1 MNSNEI
7 REEFLKF
14 FEQNNHKI
22 MPSASLIPIDETLLF
37 TAAGMVPFKDYF
49 LGNNKPPHT
58 NLVSSQKC
66 IRTVDIDIIGDTDR
80 HLTFFEMLG
89 NFSIGEYFKEQAIK
103 HAYEFITKNLGINPD
118 DLWFTVYKDDD
129 ESFNIWKDVIG
140 VPEERIQRGDKDNF
154 WQMNIPG
161 PCGPCSEIFIDRGPD
176 YGEEGGPIGG
186 GEDRFIEIWNLVFME
201 SIQDEPYNVVGELPA
216 KNIDTGMGLER
227 IAMVLQDKESPFEID
242 TFESIYEQLKPKIK
256 TPNKKYER
264 IILDHMKASTF
275 MISDGVVP
283 TNEGRGYILRR
294 LIRRAIR
301 AYYGLTNEIDSIE
314 FLISPIV
321 EIYKDH
327 YPDLYKNIDKIK
339 KLYTTEENLFHKTL
353 EKGTVEINRLIQ
365 DKETFDEEKAFY
377 LFETFGFPYELTK
390 EIAFEN
396 NIQLN
401 DDKYMKKFQ
410 EHQAKSSAF
419 KKEISNISEFDV
431 DCNVFTGYE
440 NTNTISEVTLVLNEN
455 GTTTIFTEAT
465 PFYYEAGGQISD
477 QGSIVFEDKEYTVA
491 DVVQSSSG
499 ATGLVINKDIEIQSG
514 EKIESKVNESFR
526 RSVSKSHTSAH
537 IVHSSL
543 RNILGDHVAQAG
555 SYVAPGRFR
564 FDFSH
569 SEKVTQEELNEIFT
583 LSNKNVFS
591 DLKVDTKIMNI
602 DDAKKEGAL
611 AFFGDKYDDDV
622 RVVNIGNFS
631 KELCGG
637 THVSNSNEIG
647 LIVLLN
653 ESSIGS
659 NLRRV
664 EMLSGFE
671 AYDFMTNAYNSY
683 KNVSTLWNTHIENV
697 ATKLESFFNSYEELK
712 SQVDQFKQI
721 RNNEMVDQISN
732 KFENVG
738 DYKVFINQVSMDTVD
753 DIRNVA
759 INSINNGVV
768 DYIYLISQIES
779 KFVIVAMKNEKV
791 IKDMNVS
798 ELVIETSKNFGG
810 GASKDQVLSVGVG
823 PNDYSKDETLKYVK
837 ESIVNN
843 LKWKT

>member
-419 KKEISNISEFDV
+419 KKETSNISEFDV

-499 ATGLVINKDIEIQSG
+499 ATGLVINEDIEIQSG

-683 KNVSTLWNTHIENV
+683 KNVSNLLNTNIENV
-697 ATKLESFFNSYEELK
+697 PTKLESFFNSYEELK

-768 DYIYLISQIES
+768 DYIYLIAQIES

-810 GASKDQVLSVGVG
+810 GASKDQVLSVGGG
-823 PNDYSKDETLKYVK
+823 PNDYSIDETLKYVK

-843 LKWKT
+843 LK

>member
-49 LGNNKPPHT
+49 LGNNKPPHV

-103 HAYEFITKNLGINPD
+103 HAYEFITKNLGINPE

-129 ESFNIWKDVIG
+129 ESFNIWKEVIG

-365 DKETFDEEKAFY
+365 DKEKFDEEKAFY

-419 KKEISNISEFDV
+419 KKETSNISEFDV

-491 DVVQSSSG
+491 EVVQSSSG
-499 ATGLVINKDIEIQSG
+499 ATGLVINDDIEIKSG

-569 SEKVTQEELNEIFT
+569 SEKVTQEELNEIF
-583 LSNKNVFS
+583 LS
-591 DLKVDTKIMNI
+591 
-602 DDAKKEGAL
+602 
-611 AFFGDKYDDDV
+611 
-622 RVVNIGNFS
+622 
-631 KELCGG
+631 
-637 THVSNSNEIG
+637 
-647 LIVLLN
+647 LI
-653 ESSIGS
+653 
-659 NLRRV
+659 
-664 EMLSGFE
+664 
-671 AYDFMTNAYNSY
+671 
-683 KNVSTLWNTHIENV
+683 HI
-697 ATKLESFFNSYEELK
+697 
-712 SQVDQFKQI
+712 
-721 RNNEMVDQISN
+721 
-732 KFENVG
+732 
-738 DYKVFINQVSMDTVD
+738 
-753 DIRNVA
+753 
-759 INSINNGVV
+759 
-768 DYIYLISQIES
+768 
-779 KFVIVAMKNEKV
+779 
-791 IKDMNVS
+791 
-798 ELVIETSKNFGG
+798 
-810 GASKDQVLSVGVG
+810 
-823 PNDYSKDETLKYVK
+823 
-837 ESIVNN
+837 
-843 LKWKT
+843 

>member
-49 LGNNKPPHT
+49 LGNNKPPHI

-118 DLWFTVYKDDD
+118 DLWFTVYKDDE

-256 TPNKKYER
+256 NPNKKYER

-301 AYYGLTNEIDSIE
+301 AYYGLTNEIDTIE

-321 EIYKDH
+321 DVYKDH

-353 EKGTVEINRLIQ
+353 EKGTIEINRLIQ
-365 DKETFDEEKAFY
+365 DKESFDEEKAFY

-401 DDKYMKKFQ
+401 DDKYMKKFKD
-410 EHQAKSSAF
+410 HQAKSSAF
-419 KKEISNISEFDV
+419 KKEVSNINEFDV

-455 GTTTIFTEAT
+455 GTTMIFTEAT

-499 ATGLVINKDIEIQSG
+499 ATGLVIKEDIGIQSG

-591 DLKVDTKIMNI
+591 DLKVDTKVMNI
-602 DDAKKEGAL
+602 DEAKKEGAL

-683 KNVSTLWNTHIENV
+683 KSVSNLLNTNIENV
-697 ATKLESFFNSYEELK
+697 PTKLESFFNSYEELK

-721 RNNEMVDQISN
+721 RNNEMVEQISN

-791 IKDMNVS
+791 VKDMNVS
-798 ELVIETSKNFGG
+798 DLVIETSKNFGG
-810 GASKDQVLSVGVG
+810 GASKDQVLSVGGG
-823 PNDYSKDETLKYVK
+823 PNDYSIDETLKYVK

-843 LKWKT
+843 LK

>member
-1 MNSNEI
+1 MKSNEI
-7 REEFLKF
+7 RNAFLEY
-14 FEQNNHKI
+14 FENSNHKI
-22 MPSASLIPIDETLLF
+22 MPSASLIPIDDTLLF

-49 LGNNKPPHT
+49 LGNAKPPSS

-89 NFSIGEYFKEQAIK
+89 NFSIGEYFKEDAIK
-103 HAYEFITKNLGINPD
+103 HAYKFITEDLKINPE

-140 VPEERIQRGDKDNF
+140 VPEKKIQRGDKDNF

-161 PCGPCSEIFIDRGPD
+161 PCGPCSEIFIDRGEE
-176 YGEEGGPIGG
+176 YGDDGGPIGG

-201 SIQDEPYNVVGELPA
+201 SIQDEPYNVIGELPA

-227 IAMVLQDKESPFEID
+227 IAMVLQDKNSPFEID
-242 TFESIYEQLKPKIK
+242 TFLPIYNLLKPKIK
-256 TPNKKYER
+256 NENSKFER
-264 IILDHMKASTF
+264 IVLDHMKAATF

-301 AYYGLTNEIDSIE
+301 AFYGLTASIE
-314 FLISPIV
+314 SLDFLINPIID
-321 EIYKDH
+321 IYVAQ
-327 YPDLYKNIDKIK
+327 YPDLLKNKDKIL
-339 KLYTTEENLFHKTL
+339 KLYLTEEKLFHKTL
-353 EKGTVEINRLIQ
+353 EKGTIEIQKLIK
-365 DKETFDEEKAFY
+365 DKKSFNEDKAFF

-390 EIAFEN
+390 EIALEN
-396 NIQLN
+396 GITLE
-401 DDKYMKKFQ
+401 DSKYMKKFE
-410 EHQAKSSAF
+410 EHQTKSSSF
-419 KKEISNISEFDV
+419 KKESTESSNFDV
-431 DCNVFTGYE
+431 DCNIFTGYE
-440 NTNTISEVTLVLNEN
+440 ETKTLSNVLMVSVDELS
-455 GTTTIFTEAT
+455 TTIFMEKN

-477 QGSIVFEDKEYTVA
+477 KGKIIYENNEYQVNEVIQTN
-491 DVVQSSSG
+491 SG
-499 ATGLVINKDIEIQSG
+499 AIGLKINKSLNISTG
-514 EKIESKVNESFR
+514 EKIESVVDDSFR

-543 RNILGDHVAQAG
+543 REILGDHVAQAG

-569 SEKVTQEELNEIFT
+569 SEKVSSEQLSEIFL
-583 LSNKNVFS
+583 LSNKNVFQ
-591 DLKVDTKIMNI
+591 DLDVSTKVMNI

-622 RVVNIGNFS
+622 RVVNIGEFS

-637 THVSNSNEIG
+637 THVGNSNEIG

-664 EMLSGFE
+664 EMLSGYE

-683 KNVSTLWNTHIENV
+683 KNVSNILKTNIDDV
-697 ATKLESFFNSYEELK
+697 PTKLETFLNTYEELK
-712 SQVDQFKQI
+712 SKIDKYKQLENNQIVENISNNLNVINKFKTYVGSIETDSVDSLRNI
-721 RNNEMVDQISN
+721 AVTAINNEVA
-732 KFENVG
+732 
-738 DYKVFINQVSMDTVD
+738 DYV
-753 DIRNVA
+753 
-759 INSINNGVV
+759 
-768 DYIYLISQIES
+768 YLISKIDN
-779 KFVIVAMKNEKV
+779 KYVIVSMKNEKT
-791 IKDMNVS
+791 IKDFNVS
-798 ELVIETSKNFGG
+798 DLVIETSQNYGG
-810 GASKDQVLSVGVG
+810 GASKDETLSIGGG
-823 PNDYSKDETLKYVK
+823 PKDYSIDKTLMFIN
-837 ESIVNN
+837 EN
-843 LKWKT
+843 LNKILK

>member
-49 LGNNKPPHT
+49 LGNNKPPHV

-103 HAYEFITKNLGINPD
+103 HAYEFITKNLEINPD

-419 KKEISNISEFDV
+419 KKETSNISEFDV

-499 ATGLVINKDIEIQSG
+499 ATGLVINEDIEIQSG

-602 DDAKKEGAL
+602 DEAKKEGAL

-683 KNVSTLWNTHIENV
+683 KNVSNLLNTNIENV
-697 ATKLESFFNSYEELK
+697 PTKLESFFNSYEELK

-768 DYIYLISQIES
+768 DYIYLIAQIES

-810 GASKDQVLSVGVG
+810 GASKDQVLSVGGG
-823 PNDYSKDETLKYVK
+823 PNDYSIDETLKYVK

-843 LKWKT
+843 LK

>member
-49 LGNNKPPHT
+49 LGNNKPPHI

-256 TPNKKYER
+256 NPNKKYER

-365 DKETFDEEKAFY
+365 DKEKFDEEKAFY

-477 QGSIVFEDKEYTVA
+477 QGSIIFEDKEYTVA

-499 ATGLVINKDIEIQSG
+499 ATGLVIKEDIGIQSG

-543 RNILGDHVAQAG
+543 RKILGDHVAQAG

-602 DDAKKEGAL
+602 DEAKKEGAL

-683 KNVSTLWNTHIENV
+683 KSVSNLLNTNIENV
-697 ATKLESFFNSYEELK
+697 PTKLESLFNSYEELK

-810 GASKDQVLSVGVG
+810 GASKDQVLSVGGG
-823 PNDYSKDETLKYVK
+823 PNDYSIDETLKYVK

-843 LKWKT
+843 LK

>member
-49 LGNNKPPHT
+49 LGNNKPPHV

-419 KKEISNISEFDV
+419 KKETSNISEFDV

-499 ATGLVINKDIEIQSG
+499 ATGLVINEDIKIQSG

-602 DDAKKEGAL
+602 DEAKKEGAL

-683 KNVSTLWNTHIENV
+683 KSVSNLLNTNIENV
-697 ATKLESFFNSYEELK
+697 PTKLESLFNSYEELK

-768 DYIYLISQIES
+768 DYIYLIAQIES

-810 GASKDQVLSVGVG
+810 GASKDQVLSVGGG
-823 PNDYSKDETLKYVK
+823 PNDYSIDETLKYVK

-843 LKWKT
+843 LK

>member
-49 LGNNKPPHT
+49 LGNNKPPHV

-103 HAYEFITKNLGINPD
+103 HAYEFITKNLEINPD

-419 KKEISNISEFDV
+419 KKETSNISEFDV

-499 ATGLVINKDIEIQSG
+499 ATGLVINEDIEIQSG

-683 KNVSTLWNTHIENV
+683 KSVSNLLNTNIENV
-697 ATKLESFFNSYEELK
+697 PTKLESFFNSYEELK

-768 DYIYLISQIES
+768 DYIYLIAQIES

-810 GASKDQVLSVGVG
+810 GASKDQVLSVGGG
-823 PNDYSKDETLKYVK
+823 PNDYSIDETLKYVK

-843 LKWKT
+843 LK

>member
-49 LGNNKPPHT
+49 LGNNKPPHV

-242 TFESIYEQLKPKIK
+242 TFESIYEQLKPKILN
-256 TPNKKYER
+256 PNKKYER

-321 EIYKDH
+321 EVYKDH

-419 KKEISNISEFDV
+419 KKETSNISEFDV

-499 ATGLVINKDIEIQSG
+499 ATGLVINEDIEIQSG

-602 DDAKKEGAL
+602 DEAKKEGAL

-683 KNVSTLWNTHIENV
+683 KSVSNLLNTNIENV
-697 ATKLESFFNSYEELK
+697 PTKLESFFNSYEELK

-768 DYIYLISQIES
+768 DYIYLIAQIES

-810 GASKDQVLSVGVG
+810 GASKDQVLSVGGG
-823 PNDYSKDETLKYVK
+823 PNDYSIDETLKYVK

-843 LKWKT
+843 LK

>member
-118 DLWFTVYKDDD
+118 DLWFTVYKDDE

-256 TPNKKYER
+256 NPNKKYER

-301 AYYGLTNEIDSIE
+301 AYYGLTNEIDTIE

-321 EIYKDH
+321 DVYKDH

-365 DKETFDEEKAFY
+365 DKESFDEEKAFY

-401 DDKYMKKFQ
+401 DDKYMKKFKD
-410 EHQAKSSAF
+410 HQAKSSAF
-419 KKEISNISEFDV
+419 KKEVSNISEFDV

-477 QGSIVFEDKEYTVA
+477 QGSIIFEDKEYTVA

-499 ATGLVINKDIEIQSG
+499 ATGLVINEDIKIQSG

-543 RNILGDHVAQAG
+543 RKILGDHVAQAG

-602 DDAKKEGAL
+602 DEAKKEGAL

-683 KNVSTLWNTHIENV
+683 KSVSNLLNTNIENV
-697 ATKLESFFNSYEELK
+697 PTKLESLFNSYEELK

-721 RNNEMVDQISN
+721 RNNEMVEQISN

-810 GASKDQVLSVGVG
+810 GASKDQVLSVGGG
-823 PNDYSKDETLKYVK
+823 PNDYSIDETLKYVK

-843 LKWKT
+843 LK

>member
-49 LGNNKPPHT
+49 LGNNKPPHV

-339 KLYTTEENLFHKTL
+339 KLYTTEEKLFHKTL

-419 KKEISNISEFDV
+419 KKETSNISEFDV

-499 ATGLVINKDIEIQSG
+499 ATGLVINEDIEIQSG

-602 DDAKKEGAL
+602 DEAKKEGAL

-683 KNVSTLWNTHIENV
+683 KNVSNLLNTNIENV
-697 ATKLESFFNSYEELK
+697 PTKLESFFNSYEELK

-810 GASKDQVLSVGVG
+810 GASKDQVLSVGGG
-823 PNDYSKDETLKYVK
+823 PNDYSIDETLKYVK

-843 LKWKT
+843 LK

>member
-256 TPNKKYER
+256 NPNKKYER

-499 ATGLVINKDIEIQSG
+499 ATGLVINEDIEIQSG

-543 RNILGDHVAQAG
+543 RKILGDHVAQAG

-569 SEKVTQEELNEIFT
+569 SEKVTQEELNEIFS

-602 DDAKKEGAL
+602 DEAKKEGAL

-683 KNVSTLWNTHIENV
+683 KSVSNLLNTNIENV
-697 ATKLESFFNSYEELK
+697 PTKLESLFNSYEELK

-810 GASKDQVLSVGVG
+810 GASKDQVLSVGGG
-823 PNDYSKDETLKYVK
+823 PNDYSIDETLKYVK

-843 LKWKT
+843 IK

>member
-103 HAYEFITKNLGINPD
+103 HAYEFITKNLEINPD

-499 ATGLVINKDIEIQSG
+499 ATGLVINEDIEIQSG

-602 DDAKKEGAL
+602 DEAKKEGAL

-683 KNVSTLWNTHIENV
+683 KSVSNLLNTNIENV
-697 ATKLESFFNSYEELK
+697 PTKLESLFNSYEELK

-768 DYIYLISQIES
+768 DYIYLIAQIES

-810 GASKDQVLSVGVG
+810 GASKDQVLSVGGG
-823 PNDYSKDETLKYVK
+823 PNDYSIDETLKYVK

-843 LKWKT
+843 LK

>member
-1 MNSNEI
+1 MNSNQI

-256 TPNKKYER
+256 NPNKKYER

-365 DKETFDEEKAFY
+365 DKEKFDEEKAFY

-499 ATGLVINKDIEIQSG
+499 ATGLVINEDIEIQSG

-569 SEKVTQEELNEIFT
+569 SEKVTQEELSEIFT

-591 DLKVDTKIMNI
+591 DLKVDTKVMNI
-602 DDAKKEGAL
+602 DEAKKEGAL

-683 KNVSTLWNTHIENV
+683 KSVSNLLNTNIENV
-697 ATKLESFFNSYEELK
+697 PTKLESLFNSYEELK

-768 DYIYLISQIES
+768 DYIYLIAQIES

-791 IKDMNVS
+791 INDMNVS

-810 GASKDQVLSVGVG
+810 GASKDKVLSVGGG
-823 PNDYSKDETLKYVK
+823 PNDYSIDETLKYVK

-843 LKWKT
+843 LK

>member
-49 LGNNKPPHT
+49 MGNSKPPHT

-103 HAYEFITKNLGINPD
+103 HAYEFITKNLGINPN

-176 YGEEGGPIGG
+176 YGEDGGPIGG

-242 TFESIYEQLKPKIK
+242 TFDSIYEQLKPKIK
-256 TPNKKYER
+256 NSNKKYER

-301 AYYGLTNEIDSIE
+301 AYYGLTDEIDTIE

-339 KLYTTEENLFHKTL
+339 KLYTTEEKLFHKTL

-396 NIQLN
+396 DIQLN

-419 KKEISNISEFDV
+419 KKETSNMSEFDV

-440 NTNTISEVTLVLNEN
+440 NTNTISEVTLVQNEN
-455 GTTTIFTEAT
+455 GSTTIFTEAT

-491 DVVQSSSG
+491 EVVQSSSG
-499 ATGLVINKDIEIQSG
+499 ATGLVINDDIEIKSG
-514 EKIESKVNESFR
+514 EKIESKVSESFR
-526 RSVSKSHTSAH
+526 RSVPKSHTSAH

-569 SEKVTQEELNEIFT
+569 SEKVTQEELNEIFS

-591 DLKVDTKIMNI
+591 DLKVNTKIMNI
-602 DDAKKEGAL
+602 DEAKKEGAL
-611 AFFGDKYDDDV
+611 AFFGDKYEDDV

-683 KNVSTLWNTHIENV
+683 KSVSNLLKTNIEDV
-697 ATKLESFFNSYEELK
+697 PTKLESFFNSYDELK

-721 RNNEMVDQISN
+721 QNNEMVDQISN
-732 KFENVG
+732 KFETVG
-738 DYKVFINQVSMDTVD
+738 DFRVFINQVSMDTVD
-753 DIRNVA
+753 DMRNVA

-810 GASKDQVLSVGVG
+810 GASKDQVLSVGGG
-823 PNDYSKDETLKYVK
+823 PNDYSIDETLKYVK

-843 LKWKT
+843 LK

>member
-365 DKETFDEEKAFY
+365 DKEKFDEEKAFY

-499 ATGLVINKDIEIQSG
+499 ATGLVINEDIEIQSG

-602 DDAKKEGAL
+602 DEAKKEGAL

-683 KNVSTLWNTHIENV
+683 KSVSNLLNTNIENV
-697 ATKLESFFNSYEELK
+697 PTKLESLFNSYEELK

-810 GASKDQVLSVGVG
+810 GASKDQVLSVGGG
-823 PNDYSKDETLKYVK
+823 PNDYSIDETLKYVK

-843 LKWKT
+843 IK

>member
-499 ATGLVINKDIEIQSG
+499 ATGLVINEDIEIQSG

-602 DDAKKEGAL
+602 DEAKKEGAL

-683 KNVSTLWNTHIENV
+683 KSVSNLLNTNIENV
-697 ATKLESFFNSYEELK
+697 PTKLESFFNSYEELK

-768 DYIYLISQIES
+768 DYIYLIAQIES

-810 GASKDQVLSVGVG
+810 GASKDQVLSVGGG
-823 PNDYSKDETLKYVK
+823 PNDYSIDETLKYVK

-843 LKWKT
+843 LK

>member
-49 LGNNKPPHT
+49 LGNNKPPHV

-365 DKETFDEEKAFY
+365 DKEKFDEEKAFY

-419 KKEISNISEFDV
+419 KKETSNISEFDV

-499 ATGLVINKDIEIQSG
+499 ATGLVINEDIEIQSG

-602 DDAKKEGAL
+602 DEAKKEGAL

-683 KNVSTLWNTHIENV
+683 KSVSNLLNTNIENV
-697 ATKLESFFNSYEELK
+697 PTKLESLFNSYEELK

-768 DYIYLISQIES
+768 DYIYLIAQIES

-810 GASKDQVLSVGVG
+810 GASKDQVLSVGGG
-823 PNDYSKDETLKYVK
+823 PNDYSIDETLKYVK

-843 LKWKT
+843 LK

>member
-49 LGNNKPPHT
+49 LGNNKPPHV

-103 HAYEFITKNLGINPD
+103 HAYEFITKNLEINPD

-242 TFESIYEQLKPKIK
+242 TFESIYEQLKSKIK

-455 GTTTIFTEAT
+455 STTTIFTEAT

-499 ATGLVINKDIEIQSG
+499 ATGLVINENIEIQSG

-591 DLKVDTKIMNI
+591 DLEVDTKIMNI
-602 DDAKKEGAL
+602 DEAKKQGAL

-683 KNVSTLWNTHIENV
+683 KNVSNLLNTNIENV
-697 ATKLESFFNSYEELK
+697 PTKLESLFNSYEELK

-768 DYIYLISQIES
+768 DYIYLIAQIES
-779 KFVIVAMKNEKV
+779 KYVIVAMKNEKV

-810 GASKDQVLSVGVG
+810 GASKDQVLSVGGG
-823 PNDYSKDETLKYVK
+823 PNDYSIDETLKYVK

-843 LKWKT
+843 LK

>member
-118 DLWFTVYKDDD
+118 DLWFTVYKDDE

-256 TPNKKYER
+256 NPNKKYER

-365 DKETFDEEKAFY
+365 DKEKFDEEKAFY

-477 QGSIVFEDKEYTVA
+477 QGSIIFEDKEYTVA

-499 ATGLVINKDIEIQSG
+499 ATGLVINEDIEIQSG

-543 RNILGDHVAQAG
+543 RKILGDHVAQAG

-602 DDAKKEGAL
+602 DEAKKEGAL

-683 KNVSTLWNTHIENV
+683 KSVSNLLNTNIENV
-697 ATKLESFFNSYEELK
+697 PTKLESFFNSYEELK

-721 RNNEMVDQISN
+721 QNNEMVDQISN

-768 DYIYLISQIES
+768 DYIYLIAQIES

-791 IKDMNVS
+791 IQDMNVS

-810 GASKDQVLSVGVG
+810 GASKDQVLSIGGG
-823 PNDYSKDETLKYVK
+823 PNDYSIDETLKYVK

-843 LKWKT
+843 LK

>member
-49 LGNNKPPHT
+49 LGNNKPPHV

-103 HAYEFITKNLGINPD
+103 HAYEFITKNLEINPD

-419 KKEISNISEFDV
+419 KKETSNISEFDV

-499 ATGLVINKDIEIQSG
+499 ATGLVINEDIEIQSG

-602 DDAKKEGAL
+602 DEAKKEGAL

-683 KNVSTLWNTHIENV
+683 KSVSNLLNTNIENV
-697 ATKLESFFNSYEELK
+697 PTKLESLFNSYEELK

-810 GASKDQVLSVGVG
+810 GASKDQVLSVGGG
-823 PNDYSKDETLKYVK
+823 PNDYSIDETLKYVK

-843 LKWKT
+843 LK

>member
-7 REEFLKF
+7 RDEFLKF

-477 QGSIVFEDKEYTVA
+477 QGSIIFEDKEYTVA

-499 ATGLVINKDIEIQSG
+499 ATGLVINEDIEIQSG

-602 DDAKKEGAL
+602 DEAKKEGAL

-683 KNVSTLWNTHIENV
+683 KSVSNLLNTNIENV
-697 ATKLESFFNSYEELK
+697 PTKLESLFNSYEELK

-810 GASKDQVLSVGVG
+810 GASKDQVLSVGGG
-823 PNDYSKDETLKYVK
+823 PNDYSIDETLKYVK

-843 LKWKT
+843 LK

>member
-49 LGNNKPPHT
+49 LGNNKPPHV

-103 HAYEFITKNLGINPD
+103 HAYEFITKNLEINPD

-242 TFESIYEQLKPKIK
+242 TFESIYEKLKPKIK
-256 TPNKKYER
+256 NPNKKYER

-321 EIYKDH
+321 EVYKDH

-365 DKETFDEEKAFY
+365 DKEKFDEEKAFY

-419 KKEISNISEFDV
+419 KKETSNISEFDV

-499 ATGLVINKDIEIQSG
+499 ATGLVINEDIEIQSG

-622 RVVNIGNFS
+622 RVVNIGSFS

-683 KNVSTLWNTHIENV
+683 KNVSNLLNTNIENV
-697 ATKLESFFNSYEELK
+697 PTKLESFFNSYEELK

-768 DYIYLISQIES
+768 DYIYLIAQIES

-810 GASKDQVLSVGVG
+810 GASKDQVLSVGGG
-823 PNDYSKDETLKYVK
+823 PNDYSIDETLKYVK

-843 LKWKT
+843 LK

>member
-227 IAMVLQDKESPFEID
+227 IAMVLQNKESQFEID

-256 TPNKKYER
+256 NPNKKYER

-365 DKETFDEEKAFY
+365 DKEKFDEEKAFY

-499 ATGLVINKDIEIQSG
+499 ATGLVINEDIEIQSG

-543 RNILGDHVAQAG
+543 RKILGDHVAQAG

-602 DDAKKEGAL
+602 DEAKKEGAL

-683 KNVSTLWNTHIENV
+683 KSVSNLLNTNIENV
-697 ATKLESFFNSYEELK
+697 PTKLESLFNSYEELK

-810 GASKDQVLSVGVG
+810 GASKDQVLSVGGG
-823 PNDYSKDETLKYVK
+823 PNDYSIDETLKYVK

-843 LKWKT
+843 LK

>member
-7 REEFLKF
+7 RDEFLKF

-49 LGNNKPPHT
+49 LGNNKPPHV

-365 DKETFDEEKAFY
+365 DKEKFDEEKAFY

-419 KKEISNISEFDV
+419 KKEISNISKFDV

-499 ATGLVINKDIEIQSG
+499 ATGLVINEDIEIQSG

-543 RNILGDHVAQAG
+543 RKILGDHVAQAG

-683 KNVSTLWNTHIENV
+683 KSVSNLLNTNIENV
-697 ATKLESFFNSYEELK
+697 PTKLESLFNSYEELK

-810 GASKDQVLSVGVG
+810 GASKDQVLSVGGG
-823 PNDYSKDETLKYVK
+823 PNDYSIDETLKYVK

-843 LKWKT
+843 LK

>member
-49 LGNNKPPHT
+49 LGNNKPPHV

-256 TPNKKYER
+256 NPNKKYER

-365 DKETFDEEKAFY
+365 DKEKFDEEKAFY

-499 ATGLVINKDIEIQSG
+499 ATGLVINEDIEIQSG

-543 RNILGDHVAQAG
+543 RKILGDHVAQAG

-602 DDAKKEGAL
+602 DEAKKEGAL

-683 KNVSTLWNTHIENV
+683 KSVSNLLNTNIENV
-697 ATKLESFFNSYEELK
+697 PTKLESLFNSYEELK

-810 GASKDQVLSVGVG
+810 GASKDQVLSVGGG
-823 PNDYSKDETLKYVK
+823 PNDYSIDETLKYVK

-843 LKWKT
+843 IK

>member
-49 LGNNKPPHT
+49 LGNNKPPHV

-103 HAYEFITKNLGINPD
+103 HAYEFITKNLEINPD

-365 DKETFDEEKAFY
+365 DKEKFDEEKAFY

-419 KKEISNISEFDV
+419 KKETSNISEFDV

-499 ATGLVINKDIEIQSG
+499 ATGLVINEDIEIQSG

-683 KNVSTLWNTHIENV
+683 KSVSNLLNTNIENV
-697 ATKLESFFNSYEELK
+697 PTKLESLFNSYEELK

-768 DYIYLISQIES
+768 DYIYLIAQIES

-810 GASKDQVLSVGVG
+810 GASKDQVLSVGGG
-823 PNDYSKDETLKYVK
+823 PNDYSIDETLKYVK

-843 LKWKT
+843 IK

>member
-49 LGNNKPPHT
+49 LGNNKPPHI

-118 DLWFTVYKDDD
+118 DLWFTVYKDDE

-256 TPNKKYER
+256 NPNKKYER

-365 DKETFDEEKAFY
+365 NKESFDEEKAFY
-377 LFETFGFPYELTK
+377 LFETFGFTYEL
-390 EIAFEN
+390 
-396 NIQLN
+396 
-401 DDKYMKKFQ
+401 
-410 EHQAKSSAF
+410 
-419 KKEISNISEFDV
+419 
-431 DCNVFTGYE
+431 
-440 NTNTISEVTLVLNEN
+440 
-455 GTTTIFTEAT
+455 
-465 PFYYEAGGQISD
+465 
-477 QGSIVFEDKEYTVA
+477 
-491 DVVQSSSG
+491 
-499 ATGLVINKDIEIQSG
+499 
-514 EKIESKVNESFR
+514 R
-526 RSVSKSHTSAH
+526 
-537 IVHSSL
+537 
-543 RNILGDHVAQAG
+543 
-555 SYVAPGRFR
+555 
-564 FDFSH
+564 
-569 SEKVTQEELNEIFT
+569 
-583 LSNKNVFS
+583 
-591 DLKVDTKIMNI
+591 
-602 DDAKKEGAL
+602 
-611 AFFGDKYDDDV
+611 
-622 RVVNIGNFS
+622 
-631 KELCGG
+631 
-637 THVSNSNEIG
+637 
-647 LIVLLN
+647 
-653 ESSIGS
+653 
-659 NLRRV
+659 
-664 EMLSGFE
+664 
-671 AYDFMTNAYNSY
+671 
-683 KNVSTLWNTHIENV
+683 
-697 ATKLESFFNSYEELK
+697 
-712 SQVDQFKQI
+712 
-721 RNNEMVDQISN
+721 
-732 KFENVG
+732 
-738 DYKVFINQVSMDTVD
+738 
-753 DIRNVA
+753 
-759 INSINNGVV
+759 
-768 DYIYLISQIES
+768 
-779 KFVIVAMKNEKV
+779 
-791 IKDMNVS
+791 
-798 ELVIETSKNFGG
+798 
-810 GASKDQVLSVGVG
+810 
-823 PNDYSKDETLKYVK
+823 
-837 ESIVNN
+837 
-843 LKWKT
+843 

>member
-49 LGNNKPPHT
+49 LGNNKPPHV

-419 KKEISNISEFDV
+419 KKETSNISEFDV

-499 ATGLVINKDIEIQSG
+499 ATGLVINEDIEIQSG

-602 DDAKKEGAL
+602 DEAKKEGAL

-683 KNVSTLWNTHIENV
+683 KNVSNLLNTNIENV
-697 ATKLESFFNSYEELK
+697 PTKLESFFNSYEELK

-768 DYIYLISQIES
+768 DYIYLIAQIES
-779 KFVIVAMKNEKV
+779 KFVIVSMKNEKV

-810 GASKDQVLSVGVG
+810 GASKDQVLSVGGG
-823 PNDYSKDETLKYVK
+823 PNDYSIDETLKYVK

-843 LKWKT
+843 LK

>member
-256 TPNKKYER
+256 NPNKKYER

-301 AYYGLTNEIDSIE
+301 AYYGLTNEIDTIE

-321 EIYKDH
+321 EVYKDH

-419 KKEISNISEFDV
+419 KKQVSDMGEFDV

-440 NTNTISEVTLVLNEN
+440 NTNTISEVTLVMNEN

-477 QGSIVFEDKEYTVA
+477 QGSIIFEDKEYTVA

-499 ATGLVINKDIEIQSG
+499 ATGLVINEDIKIQSG

-602 DDAKKEGAL
+602 DEAKKEGAL

-683 KNVSTLWNTHIENV
+683 KSVSNLLNTNIENV
-697 ATKLESFFNSYEELK
+697 PTKLESLFNSYEELK

-810 GASKDQVLSVGVG
+810 GASKDQVLSVGGG
-823 PNDYSKDETLKYVK
+823 PNDYSIDETLKYVK

-843 LKWKT
+843 LK